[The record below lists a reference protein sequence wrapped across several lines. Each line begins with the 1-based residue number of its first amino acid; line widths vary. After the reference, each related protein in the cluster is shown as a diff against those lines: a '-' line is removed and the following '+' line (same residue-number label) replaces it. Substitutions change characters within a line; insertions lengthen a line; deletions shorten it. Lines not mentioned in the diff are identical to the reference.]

1 MTGNVS
7 AIAAFVDTIDFAN
20 NTLTKVPKGL
30 LSSLPA
36 LVSVTLA
43 GNKITSLADGDLN
56 AMQNVV
62 LVDVSRNEI
71 SAIAVGALPPAGE
84 QTDHKI

>member
-1 MTGNVS
+1 MPTGLVS
-7 AIAAFVDTIDFAN
+7 TF
-20 NTLTKVPKGL
+20 
-30 LSSLPA
+30 PA

-43 GNKITSLADGDLN
+43 GNKITSLANGDLS